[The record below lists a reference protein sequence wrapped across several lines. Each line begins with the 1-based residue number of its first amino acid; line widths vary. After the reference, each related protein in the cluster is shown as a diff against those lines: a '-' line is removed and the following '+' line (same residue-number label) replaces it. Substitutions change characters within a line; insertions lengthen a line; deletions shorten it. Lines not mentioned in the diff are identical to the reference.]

1 MQPPAQQTSPPAT
14 TMYMPPQQ
22 AMMGGGLFSLH
33 KFLMIGVI
41 LILIAG
47 LVSVLPD
54 FSGPPAAIDYDPTD
68 EDYITKIAEDTES
81 HNDFVRLMDTFA
93 GIIGMVGVGLIGYA
107 FVRSLRRGYN
117 NTCSSNHVADSGNHH
132 AVATDRFRIQSQCLT
147 LISSSDSSSLLR
159 RYASW

>member
-1 MQPPAQQTSPPAT
+1 MQPPAQQSSPHAT

-54 FSGPPAAIDYDPTD
+54 FSGPPAAIDYDQTD
-68 EDYITKIAEDTES
+68 EDYDTKIAEDTES
-81 HNDFVRLMDTFA
+81 YNDFVRLMDTFA
-93 GIIGMVGVGLIGYA
+93 AIVGMVGVGLIGYA
-107 FVRSLRRGYN
+107 FVREAYDEDTTTPALRITLLILGTIMLLQLIGSGFNLSVSL
-117 NTCSSNHVADSGNHH
+117 
-132 AVATDRFRIQSQCLT
+132 
-147 LISSSDSSSLLR
+147 
-159 RYASW
+159 

>member
-1 MQPPAQQTSPPAT
+1 MQPPAQQPSPPAT

-54 FSGPPAAIDYDPTD
+54 FSGPPAAIDYDPAD
-68 EDYITKIAEDTES
+68 DDYLTKIAEDTES

-93 GIIGMVGVGLIGYA
+93 AIIGMVGVGLIGYA
-107 FVRSLRRGYN
+107 FVREAYDEDTTTPALRITLLILGTIMLLQLIGSGFNLSVSL
-117 NTCSSNHVADSGNHH
+117 
-132 AVATDRFRIQSQCLT
+132 
-147 LISSSDSSSLLR
+147 
-159 RYASW
+159 